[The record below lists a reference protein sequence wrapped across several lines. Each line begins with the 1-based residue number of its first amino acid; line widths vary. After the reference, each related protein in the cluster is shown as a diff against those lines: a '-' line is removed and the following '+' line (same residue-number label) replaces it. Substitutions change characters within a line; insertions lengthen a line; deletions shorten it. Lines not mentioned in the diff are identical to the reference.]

1 MATCADQPISS
12 SSGHAAGTERGFAG
26 PVRTGAR
33 GFRTLVD
40 VTHAKVAIGCH
51 RVVRVMSAFRD
62 TPDRPLVSAR
72 GFTVEVAEVNTS
84 EGDET
89 PRAGYRRSAGSP
101 RGEARR
107 RELLDRVT
115 EDLAVNGLVDFSLA
129 ACRAGSGHHAQGAAL
144 PLRRRRRPAQ
154 AGDPPAARQAHRQ
167 GAGHRRRR
175 SGPARTLADWVRAV
189 WPILVGEEARVLDQA
204 IGLAMYDPDALR
216 GTRPGR
222 VAAVPALA
230 AVALPGALV
239 RPAQARGRRDDPRDA
254 AGLPG
259 GRAGP
264 AATPTGSPP
273 GSRPWPARWTARRP
287 PASSRLRRTAE
298 GPWTRCEPRGSLLRE
313 TKTDSWR
320 SVRCPCS
327 ARRSDSSAATRSAP
341 PGTIRGPTAPA

>member
-1 MATCADQPISS
+1 MATCADQPRSS

-26 PVRTGAR
+26 PGRTGAR

-115 EDLAVNGLVDFSLA
+115 EDLAVNGLVDFSL
-129 ACRAGSGHHAQGAAL
+129 
-144 PLRRRRRPAQ
+144 RR
-154 AGDPPAARQAHRQ
+154 AARAAGTTHKVLLYHFDGADDLLKQAIFQLRGRRIDKALATAAS
-167 GAGHRRRR
+167 GAGR
-175 SGPARTLADWVRAV
+175 PTLADWVRAV

-204 IGLAMYDPDALR
+204 IGLAMYDPARYAELGRGASQQYLPSLLSMCPEHWSDRRRLEVAEMILATLR
-216 GTRPGR
+216 GFLVDARTSGDTAGI
-222 VAAVPALA
+222 AAGFEALA
-230 AVALPGALV
+230 RALE
-239 RPAQARGRRDDPRDA
+239 REEA
-254 AGLPG
+254 AG
-259 GRAGP
+259 
-264 AATPTGSPP
+264 
-273 GSRPWPARWTARRP
+273 
-287 PASSRLRRTAE
+287 E
-298 GPWTRCEPRGSLLRE
+298 
-313 TKTDSWR
+313 
-320 SVRCPCS
+320 
-327 ARRSDSSAATRSAP
+327 
-341 PGTIRGPTAPA
+341 